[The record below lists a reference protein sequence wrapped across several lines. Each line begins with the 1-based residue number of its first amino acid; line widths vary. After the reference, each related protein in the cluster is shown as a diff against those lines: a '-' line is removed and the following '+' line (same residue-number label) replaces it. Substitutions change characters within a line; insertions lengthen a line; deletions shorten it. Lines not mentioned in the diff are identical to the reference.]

1 MTVSSHRIYIV
12 GCGYMGLQIAERIK
26 SQQQVIG
33 IVRSEQSQY
42 SCIKKGI
49 DCIRLD
55 LDQLDDVTEHAFDV
69 EQHSILYLAP
79 PPRQGEKDTRLQGF
93 LQTIGSQRPK
103 KIVLISTTGVYG
115 NCEGRW
121 VDENTPVN
129 PQVDRAK
136 RRLDAEQQ
144 LQSWCQRHQVSCV
157 ILRVPGIYG
166 PGKLPLKRIRS
177 GEPIVRQEDSP
188 FSNRIHAYDLASICI
203 QAIVDET
210 ITGIYN
216 CADGHPS
223 TMYDYFM
230 NVAEATGL
238 PAPEAISLQQASK
251 RLSEGMLSYMAE
263 SRRIGNEKL
272 RRDFKLELRY
282 PDLKAGLADISQA

>member
-1 MTVSSHRIYIV
+1 MTVSEHRVYIV
-12 GCGYMGLQIAERIK
+12 GCGYMGLQIAERLQP
-26 SQQQVIG
+26 QQPVIG
-33 IVRSEQSQY
+33 IVRSEQSQQA
-42 SCIKKGI
+42 CDDRGI
-49 DCIRLD
+49 DCMHLD
-55 LDQLDDVTEHAFDV
+55 LDQLEAVNEYEIDV
-69 EQHSILYLAP
+69 EQHNILYLVP
-79 PPRQGEKDTRLQGF
+79 PPRQGERDTRLQNF
-93 LQTIGSQRPK
+93 LQGLGKQRPK

-121 VDENTPVN
+121 IDESTPVN

-144 LQSWCQRHQVSCV
+144 LQSWCQQRQLPWL

-166 PGKLPLKRIRS
+166 PGKLPLQRITS

-188 FSNRIHAYDLASICI
+188 YSNRIHAYDLASICI
-203 QAIVDET
+203 QAVMDES

-230 NVAEATGL
+230 KVAQAMGL
-238 PAPEAISLQQASK
+238 PEPEAISLQQARA
-251 RLSEGMLSYMAE
+251 RLSAGMLSYMDE

-282 PDLKAGLADISQA
+282 PDITAGLADIT

>member
-1 MTVSSHRIYIV
+1 
-12 GCGYMGLQIAERIK
+12 MGLQIAERLQ
-26 SQQQVIG
+26 SQQAVIG
-33 IVRSEQSQY
+33 IVRSDQSLHT
-42 SCIKKGI
+42 CNDRGI

-55 LDQLDDVTEHAFDV
+55 LDQLEAVNQYDMDV

-79 PPRQGEKDTRLQGF
+79 PPRQGERDTRLQNF
-93 LQTIGSQRPK
+93 LQALGPQRPK

-115 NCEGRW
+115 DCEGRW
-121 VDENTPVN
+121 VDESTPLN

-144 LQSWCQRHQVSCV
+144 LQSWCQQRQLSWV

-166 PGKLPLKRIRS
+166 PGKLPLQRISS

-188 FSNRIHAYDLASICI
+188 YSNRIHAYDLASICI
-203 QAIVDET
+203 QAVMDEA

-230 NVAEATGL
+230 KVAQATGL
-238 PAPEAISLQQASK
+238 PAPEAISLQQART
-251 RLSEGMLSYMAE
+251 RLSAGMLSYMAE

-282 PDLKAGLADISQA
+282 PDITAGLADISQP